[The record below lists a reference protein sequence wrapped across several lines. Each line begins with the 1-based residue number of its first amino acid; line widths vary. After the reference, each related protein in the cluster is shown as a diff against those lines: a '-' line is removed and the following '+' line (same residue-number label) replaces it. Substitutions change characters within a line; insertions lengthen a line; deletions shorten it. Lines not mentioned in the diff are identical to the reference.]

1 MFTKVS
7 LNDVLNFE
15 VDQFKKEF
23 GKKID
28 FHKLNSS
35 NVDQCLKYALDDALR
50 QNARSKK
57 EQYKDLKEKII
68 SNFTDDFIKVANG
81 GHKISNELAFEKL
94 FDELEK
100 KFSTVLKDQK
110 LKSLSKI
117 GFAQKF
123 INMSFKYLYCFEE
136 CDKNNLR
143 FCHLPLDKYTIN
155 WYKTIGDK
163 NNIAD
168 LKEINFSWSKINEDL
183 YFNIQK
189 DIDSKLKSCL
199 DYEINC
205 KDPKQRIQ
213 LPQFKIEV
221 EFIVWKQEQLN
232 EFCKKLSKFKDYFER
247 LGIKAI

>member
-1 MFTKVS
+1 MFTKVNF
-7 LNDVLNFE
+7 NDVLNFE

-28 FHKLNSS
+28 FHKLDSS

-50 QNARSKK
+50 ENARSKK
-57 EQYKDLKEKII
+57 EQYKDSKEKII

-81 GHKISNELAFEKL
+81 GNKISNERDFEEL
-94 FDELEK
+94 FDELAK

-110 LKSLSKI
+110 LESLSKI

-155 WYKTIGDK
+155 WYKKIGDK
-163 NNIAD
+163 NNIAN
-168 LKEINFSWSKINEDL
+168 LKEINFSWSKINDDL

-199 DYEINC
+199 DYEIHC

-213 LPQFKIEV
+213 LPQSKIEV